1 MTPKQYF
8 IPRVSPAQIA
18 IIAARSTGVIA
29 ASIAAEARNNASR
42 PNPYAGQV
50 DQLSLKSKELYKSTL
65 GTPVFIDVTFGDSK
79 NPTVYKDL
87 KTGNDTTLPVM
98 TFQAILCSVVFPR
111 NIVKTEIQGRN
122 GTVKEYIGEG
132 DAQLSFRGI
141 ITGLNG
147 QYPSGEVA
155 QLRTLSLAPV
165 PVPVISEFLNNLDI
179 YTVVFED
186 RSFEQEEGGY
196 SYQTFSLNAISDTPQ
211 ELKLSGV

>member
-1 MTPKQYF
+1 
-8 IPRVSPAQIA
+8 
-18 IIAARSTGVIA
+18 
-29 ASIAAEARNNASR
+29 
-42 PNPYAGQV
+42 
-50 DQLSLKSKELYKSTL
+50 
-65 GTPVFIDVTFGDSK
+65 
-79 NPTVYKDL
+79 
-87 KTGNDTTLPVM
+87 
-98 TFQAILCSVVFPR
+98 
-111 NIVKTEIQGRN
+111 VKTEIQGRN

-147 QYPSGEVA
+147 QYPAGEVA

-186 RSFEQEEGGY
+186 RSFEQEEGGC